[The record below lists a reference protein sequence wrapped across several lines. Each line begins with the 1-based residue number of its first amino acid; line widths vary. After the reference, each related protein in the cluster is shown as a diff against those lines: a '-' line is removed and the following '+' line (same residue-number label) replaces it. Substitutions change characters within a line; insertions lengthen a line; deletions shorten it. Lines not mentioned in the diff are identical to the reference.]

1 MARKNKVFEP
11 KGQKETK
18 DLFRELFDKHLPSK
32 NQETTSKLELGG
44 HRGFAD
50 PWKGFNDPLTQMLRD
65 GARILISSAVEHE
78 FEETMK
84 ELEDRRLEDGRA
96 AVVRNGHL
104 PQREIQTSIGP
115 VTVKIPKMRSRDGN
129 AVTFHSALV
138 PPYVRKSASLEAAL
152 PWLYLKGL
160 STGEMGPAL
169 EALVGPDAKGLSPG
183 TVSRLKRKW
192 TQEHD
197 IWRKRDLSGDRWVYI
212 WADGIYSNIRGD
224 NPKLCALVV
233 IGVNEKGEKQFL
245 AIEDGVRESKQSW
258 KELLLGLKQRG
269 MNSPKLA
276 VGDGA
281 LGFWPALEE
290 VYPETRQQRC
300 WVHKT
305 ANVLNYLPKSSQ
317 VKAKAR
323 LHDIWQAETR
333 EEAEKAFDLF
343 IRMYEDKYPR
353 ATQCLEKDREELMA
367 FYDFPAKHWR
377 SIRTTNPIES
387 VFGTIRHRTR
397 RAKGCLSSRGM
408 LDMIFKLGMCA
419 EKNWRRL
426 NGFKLLGKVITG
438 VKFKNGIEEA
448 TDKTTEV
455 KSDNQVAA

>member
-1 MARKNKVFEP
+1 MARKNKTFEP

-78 FEETMK
+78 FEEAMK

-115 VTVKIPKMRSRDGN
+115 VTVKIPKMRSRDGSPV
-129 AVTFHSALV
+129 AFHSALV

-224 NPKLCALVV
+224 NPRLSKASINFALARQS
-233 IGVNEKGEKQFL
+233 GLHSG
-245 AIEDGVRESKQSW
+245 DGV
-258 KELLLGLKQRG
+258 
-269 MNSPKLA
+269 
-276 VGDGA
+276 
-281 LGFWPALEE
+281 
-290 VYPETRQQRC
+290 
-300 WVHKT
+300 
-305 ANVLNYLPKSSQ
+305 
-317 VKAKAR
+317 
-323 LHDIWQAETR
+323 
-333 EEAEKAFDLF
+333 
-343 IRMYEDKYPR
+343 
-353 ATQCLEKDREELMA
+353 
-367 FYDFPAKHWR
+367 
-377 SIRTTNPIES
+377 
-387 VFGTIRHRTR
+387 
-397 RAKGCLSSRGM
+397 
-408 LDMIFKLGMCA
+408 
-419 EKNWRRL
+419 
-426 NGFKLLGKVITG
+426 
-438 VKFKNGIEEA
+438 
-448 TDKTTEV
+448 
-455 KSDNQVAA
+455 